1 MILGEGN
8 DGASCGS
15 EKVNDNVSADEAS
28 GKLSV
33 GQAFGFYPSMLGMT
47 EVKDNYVSVGVFPP
61 EDEQGSKGRV
71 KKEGDEG
78 VEGEA
83 NEMEID
89 GNAEKTIISSSSS
102 SSSGGGG
109 GGGGGSFYLGVFR
122 GVEGCRRALADVIIP
137 QMEKVQPQLLI
148 ISAGFDGYH
157 SDPVGGELSL
167 SSEDYRW
174 CTEQLVS
181 SIDRVAGGPGQV
193 G

>member
-109 GGGGGSFYLGVFR
+109 GGGVGRSLWEYSV
-122 GVEGCRRALADVIIP
+122 VW
-137 QMEKVQPQLLI
+137 K
-148 ISAGFDGYH
+148 GFVVH
-157 SDPVGGELSL
+157 SLT
-167 SSEDYRW
+167 SSSHKW
-174 CTEQLVS
+174 KNSNPSC
-181 SIDRVAGGPGQV
+181 
-193 G
+193 